1 MSNAKVPHEKFIPNF
16 LNVMRAFRNQY
27 RPTEMINLSV
37 SQLEILIYIF
47 NKKQAAMKELADF
60 LGIKP
65 PSVTVLIDNLEEQG
79 FLGRCQDKKDHR
91 FTHLVLT
98 KKGRDILAK
107 TKEYRKKIAK
117 KLLSNLT
124 IEEQNKLFSLLHK
137 MIKNN

>member
-1 MSNAKVPHEKFIPNF
+1 MPNITVPHNKFISTF
-16 LNVMRAFRNQY
+16 LNVTRKFRNQC
-27 RPTEMINLSV
+27 RPTEIINLSV

-47 NKKQAAMKELADF
+47 NKQRVAMKELADF

-65 PSVTVLIDNLEEQG
+65 PSVTVLVDNLERQG
-79 FLGRCQDKKDHR
+79 FLGRCHDKKDHR

-107 TKEYRKKIAK
+107 SKKNRDKIAK

-124 IEEQNKLFSLLHK
+124 IKEQNTLFALLHK